1 MTKERGIVTQTQ
13 DGVIVA
19 VHVQPRAGVT
29 AVRGQHGDAL
39 RIRVAAPPVDGRA
52 TEEARRALADALNV
66 SPASIALVSGEKSRL
81 KRFLVSGC
89 PLNEVRRRIDSL
101 VAPEGDR

>member
-1 MTKERGIVTQTQ
+1 MKPNVVSLAES
-13 DGVIVA
+13 GVIVA

-52 TEEARRALADALNV
+52 TEEARRALAAALDV
-66 SPASIALVSGEKSRL
+66 SPASITLVSGEKSRL

-89 PLNEVRRRIDSL
+89 PLDEVRRRIDSL
-101 VAPEGDR
+101 IAGT

>member
-1 MTKERGIVTQTQ
+1 MTKTQGIVSSTP

-29 AVRGQHGDAL
+29 AVRGRHGDAL

-52 TEEARRALADALNV
+52 TEAARRALADALQV
-66 SPASIALVSGEKSRL
+66 SPAAITLVSGEKSRL
-81 KRFLVSGC
+81 KRFIVAGI
-89 PLNEVRRRIDSL
+89 PVDEVQRRITELLAAS
-101 VAPEGDR
+101 